1 MWFLDT
7 GYRIAL
13 VSPRDTFHAKAFL
26 QLQGLAQREQRVL
39 ATTDAVLFEVGAAFA
54 KTGFRA
60 VGIALIDTL
69 LSDAEVRIHT
79 ITPELRSRAIELFA
93 QRPDKEWSLCDC
105 LSFRHHPGLQAQNRG
120 MLGVGEKAL
129 FHGQAQTHRLAGH
142 Q

>member
-7 GYRIAL
+7 GYLIAL
-13 VSPRDTFHAKAFL
+13 FSPRDTFHAKALQL

-69 LSDAEVRIHT
+69 LSDPQIRIHT
-79 ITPELRSRAIELFA
+79 ITPELRRRAIALFA
-93 QRPDKEWSLCDC
+93 QRPDKEWSLCLPAFCGD
-105 LSFRHHPGLQAQNRG
+105 G
-120 MLGVGEKAL
+120 
-129 FHGQAQTHRLAGH
+129 
-142 Q
+142 

>member
-7 GYRIAL
+7 GYLIAL
-13 VSPRDTFHAKAFL
+13 FSPRDTFHAKAL

-69 LSDAEVRIHT
+69 LGDPQIRIHT
-79 ITPELRSRAIELFA
+79 ITQELRSRAIELFA

-105 LSFRHHPGLQAQNRG
+105 LSFVVMHDNAIEAALTPDHHFAQAG
-120 MLGVGEKAL
+120 FTALMLS
-129 FHGQAQTHRLAGH
+129 
-142 Q
+142 